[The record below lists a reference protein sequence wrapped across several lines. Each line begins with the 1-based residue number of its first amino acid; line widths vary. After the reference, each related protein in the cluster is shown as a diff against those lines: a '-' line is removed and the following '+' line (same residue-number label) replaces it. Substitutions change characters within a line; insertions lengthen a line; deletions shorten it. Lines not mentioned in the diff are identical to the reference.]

1 MTKQKGVTAL
11 DWLQIEKSD
20 SHSRES
26 SIRQDTMKR
35 KLKMLVSAD
44 GDVVVEVVWCR
55 YTMMTK
61 IMKQGNA
68 RG

>member
-1 MTKQKGVTAL
+1 MTAL

-35 KLKMLVSAD
+35 KLRMLVSVD
-44 GDVVVEVVWCR
+44 GDIVVVVVVWCR
-55 YTMMTK
+55 YMMMRK
-61 IMKQGNA
+61 ITKQG
-68 RG
+68 RGRG